1 MTTILTYII
10 IALAVVGLVQIV
22 RIFELAAKLKGEQ
35 AISVSDKENH
45 YNGLAMLIVGM
56 AFVLFVAYSFKL
68 WCHLILPESAS
79 AHGAA
84 IKGLWDATMYLI
96 LFVFFITQPLLFWFS
111 FKYRAR
117 KGNKALYQTH
127 NNKLEILWTSVP
139 AVVLT
144 ALIIYGLQTWNNVMM
159 PDTSK
164 ANVMEVYAQQFNWTA
179 RYAGNDNTLGEA
191 NYTLI
196 GGVNTLGVNINDT
209 ASLDDI
215 IVREI
220 HLPVNQQVLMKFRA
234 QDVIHSAYLP
244 HFGVQMNC
252 VPGMSTQFAFTPI
265 KTTTEMREELADD
278 EFDYVLL
285 CNKICGAAHY
295 NMQIKVNIE
304 TQEEHE
310 AWLKEQETFNS
321 LITSK

>member
-1 MTTILTYII
+1 MTTFLTYLIV
-10 IALAVVGLVQIV
+10 ALAIIGLVQIV
-22 RIFELAAKLKGEQ
+22 RIFELAAKLKGNQE
-35 AISVSDKENH
+35 SVINDKDNH

-56 AFVLFVAYSFKL
+56 GFVLFVVYSFKL
-68 WCHLILPESAS
+68 WGHLILPESAS
-79 AHGAA
+79 EHGLA

-111 FKYRAR
+111 YKYRGR
-117 KGNKALYQTH
+117 KDNQALYQTH
-127 NNKLEILWTSVP
+127 NNKLELLWTSVP

-144 ALIIYGLQTWNNVMM
+144 VLIVYGLSTWNNVMM

-179 RYAGNDNTLGEA
+179 RYAGEDNILGEA
-191 NYTLI
+191 HYTLI
-196 GGVNTLGVNINDT
+196 GGVNTLGVDINDS

-220 HLPVNQQVLMKFRA
+220 HLPVNQQVLMKFRS

-252 VPGMSTQFAFTPI
+252 VPGMNTQFAFTPI
-265 KTTTEMREELADD
+265 TTTAEMREQLGDD

-295 NMQIKVNIE
+295 NMQIKVIVE
-304 TQEEHE
+304 SQEEHE
-310 AWLKEQETFNS
+310 AWLQKQGTFNS

>member
-1 MTTILTYII
+1 MTTFLTYFIV
-10 IALAVVGLVQIV
+10 ALAVIGLVQIV
-22 RIFELAAKLKGEQ
+22 RIFELATKLRGEQ
-35 AISVSDKENH
+35 EIGVTEKENH
-45 YNGLAMLIVGM
+45 FNGLAMLIVGIG
-56 AFVLFVAYSFKL
+56 FVLFVAYSFKL
-68 WCHLILPESAS
+68 WGYLLLPESAS
-79 AHGAA
+79 EHGAA

-96 LFVFFITQPLLFWFS
+96 LFVFFVTQPLLFWFS
-111 FKYRAR
+111 YKYRGR
-117 KGNKALYQTH
+117 KGNQALYQTH
-127 NNKLEILWTSVP
+127 NNKLEVLWTSVP

-144 ALIIYGLQTWNNVMM
+144 GLIVYGLNTWNSVMM

-164 ANVMEVYAQQFNWTA
+164 ANIMEVYAQQFYWTA

-196 GGVNTLGVNINDT
+196 GGVNTLGVDINDT
-209 ASLDDI
+209 ASFDDI

-220 HLPVNQQVLMKFRA
+220 HLPVNQQVLMKFRS

-252 VPGMSTQFAFTPI
+252 VPGMNTQFAFTPI
-265 KTTTEMREELADD
+265 KTTAEMRNELGDD

-295 NMQIKVNIE
+295 NMQIKVVVE
-304 TQEEHE
+304 TQEEYE
-310 AWLKEQETFNS
+310 AWLQEQETFDS